1 MEKTLNKVLYV
12 EDNMDDRFFMRYT
25 FEKLIPDIEID
36 EIDNGEDALDVLRN
50 EEEKKKYQLI
60 FLDIKLPKYSAFEVL
75 SILKNENKNLPINKI
90 LILSTSNTEYDR
102 KQAKEFGIKE
112 VISKPIDEKLL
123 KNILDEQGFGISSPE
138 DDQ

>member
-25 FEKLIPDIEID
+25 FEKIIPEIEID
-36 EIDNGEDALDVLRN
+36 EIDNGEDALNALRN
-50 EEEKKKYQLI
+50 EEQKSQYQLI

-75 SILKNENKNLPINKI
+75 SILKSENKHLPINKI
-90 LILSTSNTEYDR
+90 LILSTSNTEFDR
-102 KQAKEFGIKE
+102 KQANEFGIKE

-123 KNILDEQGFGISSPE
+123 KNILNEFGFDVSSRSR
-138 DDQ
+138 